1 MTVTPDIEVEGMT
14 KRYGD
19 FLAVEDVSFTV
30 ESGEVFGFLGPN
42 GAGKS
47 TVIRAMLGFLNSEA
61 DRIRLLG
68 YDARREAQLIEAK
81 RRTGYIAPG
90 GTLYDDRT
98 GRELLDYF
106 EAVRGGSRRD
116 ELSALFDPPLDRAIG
131 EYSTGNRQKLA
142 FILAFMHDPDLV
154 VMDEPTSGLDPLM
167 QQTVYEFVRD
177 ERADGTTIFF
187 SSHILS
193 EVQRIA
199 DRVGI
204 IRGGQM
210 IAVEDIHDLMDKS
223 GKVVTAETA
232 EAADPADFQFE
243 GADRVDVDG
252 TDVELVV
259 TDNYDLLLD
268 RLAAYTVTDVT
279 IRETTLEDVF
289 LHYYR
294 DA

>member
-1 MTVTPDIEVEGMT
+1 VTVTPDIEVEGMT

-232 EAADPADFQFE
+232 EAAAPADFQFE

>member
-1 MTVTPDIEVEGMT
+1 MSPDIEVEGMT

-19 FLAVEDVSFTV
+19 VLAVEDVSFTV

-47 TVIRAMLGFLNSEA
+47 TVIRAMLGFLNAEA
-61 DRIRLLG
+61 DRVRLLG
-68 YDARREAQLIEAK
+68 HDARREAQLIEAK

-116 ELSALFDPPLDRAIG
+116 ELSALFDPPLDREIG